1 MNPNGYL
8 VRPMRREEL
17 GTAVQWAERE
27 GWNPGRFDAASYFAA
42 DPEGF
47 FAGELDGK
55 LISTISLVKYG
66 DAFAFLGFY
75 IVAPEFRGRGFGLQ
89 IWREACRAA
98 GTRTVGLDGVMAQQE
113 NYRKSGFIFQYSHIR
128 YRGVAGETAA
138 AAPDAKPEALSAV
151 SFDALAAYDAVH
163 FGADRK
169 RFLSGWIGQ
178 RESKGLLIRAAS
190 GEPAGYGII
199 RPAVRGWR
207 IGPLFADT
215 PELADALLCG
225 LTRELPKGTEYFI
238 DIPESNADAEVLIRR
253 HRLEPGFKTA
263 RMYANGALTLPVS
276 EIYGTTTLE
285 LG

>member
-1 MNPNGYL
+1 MSPAGYR

-17 GTAVQWAERE
+17 DTAVQWAGRE
-27 GWNPGRFDAASYFAA
+27 GWNPGRFDAASFFAA

-55 LISTISLVKYG
+55 LIATISLVKYG

-98 GTRTVGLDGVMAQQE
+98 GNRTVGLDGVMAQQE
-113 NYRKSGFIFQYSHIR
+113 NYRKSGFAFQYSHIR

-138 AAPDAKPEALSAV
+138 AAPECVDSLFALP
-151 SFDALAAYDAVH
+151 FDALAAYDAAH
-163 FGADRK
+163 FGADRN
-169 RFLSGWIGQ
+169 RFLASWIAQ
-178 RESKGLLIRAAS
+178 RDSEGLLLCAVS
-190 GEPAGYGII
+190 GKPAGYGII
-199 RPAVRGWR
+199 RPAARGWR

-225 LTRELPKGTEYFI
+225 LTRRLSPGTEYFI
-238 DIPESNADAEVLIRR
+238 DIPESNENAEALARR
-253 HRLEPGFKTA
+253 HHLEPGFKTA

>member
-1 MNPNGYL
+1 MSPAGYR

-17 GTAVQWAERE
+17 DTAVQWAGRE

-55 LISTISLVKYG
+55 LIATISLVKYG

-89 IWREACRAA
+89 IWREACRSA

-113 NYRKSGFIFQYSHIR
+113 NYRKSGFTFQYSHIR
-128 YRGVAGETAA
+128 CRGVAGGTAPA
-138 AAPDAKPEALSAV
+138 AVPEPLSAV
-151 SFDALAAYDAVH
+151 SFDALAAYDAAH

-169 RFLSGWIGQ
+169 RFLAGWVRQ
-178 RESKGLLIRAAS
+178 PESRGLLFRAAS

-199 RPAVRGWR
+199 RPAARGWR
-207 IGPLFADT
+207 IGPLFAET

-225 LTRELPKGTEYFI
+225 LTRELPNGTEYFI

>member
-1 MNPNGYL
+1 MTSERYKI
-8 VRPMRREEL
+8 RHMRREEL
-17 GTAVQWAERE
+17 DTAIQWAERE

-55 LISTISLVKYG
+55 LIATISLVKYG
-66 DAFAFLGFY
+66 NAFAFLGFY

-98 GTRTVGLDGVMAQQE
+98 GNCVIGLDGVMAQQG
-113 NYRKSGFIFQYSHIR
+113 NYRKSGFVFQYSHIR
-128 YRGVAGETAA
+128 YRGVAGETAPP
-138 AAPDAKPEALSAV
+138 APECVEPLSAV
-151 SFDALAAYDAVH
+151 PFDALAAYDAAH
-163 FGADRK
+163 FGTDRN
-169 RFLSGWIGQ
+169 RFLASWIAQ
-178 RESKGLLIRAAS
+178 RDSEGLLLRAAS

-199 RPAVRGWR
+199 RPAARGWR

-225 LTRELPKGTEYFI
+225 LTRRLSPGTEYFI
-238 DIPESNADAEVLIRR
+238 DIPEANANAEVLTLR
-253 HRLEPGFKTA
+253 HHLEPGFKTA
-263 RMYANGALTLPVS
+263 RMYANGAPTLPVS

>member
-1 MNPNGYL
+1 MPGKYT
-8 VRPMRREEL
+8 VRLMRREEL
-17 GTAVQWAERE
+17 DTAVEWAERE
-27 GWNPGRFDAASYFAA
+27 GWNPGRFDAASYFSA

-89 IWREACRAA
+89 IWQEACRSA
-98 GTRTVGLDGVMAQQE
+98 GSRTVGLDGVMAQQE
-113 NYRKSGFIFQYSHIR
+113 NYRKSGFVFQYSHIR
-128 YRGVAGETAA
+128 CRGVAGETAA
-138 AAPDAKPEALSAV
+138 APDGRLEPLSALP
-151 SFDALAAYDAVH
+151 FETLAAYDAIH
-163 FGADRK
+163 FGAERK
-169 RFLSGWIGQ
+169 GFLAGWIGQ
-178 RESKGLLIRAAS
+178 SESRGLLIRSAP
-190 GEPAGYGII
+190 GKPAGYGII
-199 RPAVRGWR
+199 RPAAQGWR

-215 PELADALLCG
+215 PKLADTLLCG
-225 LTRELPKGTEYFI
+225 LIRELPPGTEFFI
-238 DIPESNADAEVLIRR
+238 DIPETNGNAEALVRR

-263 RMYANGALTLPVS
+263 RMYANGTLTLPVS